1 MTVLDILEKATEDV
15 EFEPI
20 KHNTRGGLLVTPIIL
35 VDDINKYRNK
45 LLFKKVGELDFWN
58 EISGWFHSNS
68 KCSIPHPVYDTTG
81 GMIEIPSD
89 VPVRTTWDGECGSL
103 TSPIVA
109 GAYIVDQNYNLYII
123 YGWNNCDKSGEIYF
137 DFV

>member
-123 YGWNNCDKSGEIYF
+123 YGWNNCDRSSEIYF